1 MRIKDDEPVVMSFQG
16 DEEESEATEEEKLED
31 GQEEKKSSVSSKD
44 VINFKSSSSGSHTK
58 SNSLTQ
64 HSPFFYN
71 SFTQREVDMVV
82 DTMMPKQSR
91 ESLEVRKGSITV
103 PAESDQGS
111 NKQPSSKVEVVSTFS
126 DLIPED
132 AD

>member
-1 MRIKDDEPVVMSFQG
+1 
-16 DEEESEATEEEKLED
+16 
-31 GQEEKKSSVSSKD
+31 
-44 VINFKSSSSGSHTK
+44 
-58 SNSLTQ
+58 
-64 HSPFFYN
+64 
-71 SFTQREVDMVV
+71 MVV